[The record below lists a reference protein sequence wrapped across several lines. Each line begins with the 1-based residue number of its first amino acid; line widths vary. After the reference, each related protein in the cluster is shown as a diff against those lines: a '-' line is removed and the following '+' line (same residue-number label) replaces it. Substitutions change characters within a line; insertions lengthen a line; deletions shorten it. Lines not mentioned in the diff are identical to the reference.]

1 MKINKK
7 VIFGIALT
15 VIVGLLVLNKVRGA
29 EVGEISVS
37 YISDHTI
44 RGATVVERAVQTNL
58 AVDVGIDLPIVDL
71 DLYNT
76 SSLTSPTDSNIGSN
90 IVNDIRLGGT
100 AEFGDTLTFDVGVRY
115 LDIDTVSKEVYVGVK
130 LDSVLDPSVYV
141 FRSLNQDFTAVE
153 GAVEYNHVVKLWL
166 TEIDLDTAVKLT
178 GGYVDGPIENGYVTG
193 RCVVDLGLTEEGSVF
208 AGVEATASTAEEYED
223 KVAFVA
229 GYTRKF

>member
-44 RGATVVERAVQTNL
+44 RGATVVERAIQTNL
-58 AVDVGIDLPIVDL
+58 AVDIGIDLPVLDL

-76 SSLTSPTDSNIGSN
+76 SSFASPTDNNFGN

-100 AEFGDTLTFDVGVRY
+100 TEISDVITFDVGVRY
-115 LDIDTVSKEVYVGVK
+115 LDIDTVSKEAYAGVK
-130 LDSVLDPSVYV
+130 LDAALDPSIYV

-153 GAVEYNHVVKLWL
+153 AAVEYNHVVKLWL
-166 TEIDLDTAVKLT
+166 AEIDLDTSIKIT
-178 GGYVDGPIENGYVTG
+178 GGYVDGPVETGYVTG
-193 RCVVDLGLTEEGSVF
+193 RCVFDLGLTEEGSVF
-208 AGVEATASTAEEYED
+208 AGVEATASTADEYED

-229 GYTRKF
+229 GYSRKF

>member
-44 RGATVVERAVQTNL
+44 RGATVVEGAIQTNL
-58 AVDVGIDLPIVDL
+58 AVDVGIDLPVVDL
-71 DLYNT
+71 SLYNT
-76 SSLTSPTDSNIGSN
+76 SSFASPTDSNIGN

-100 AEFGDTLTFDVGVRY
+100 AEISDVLTFDVGLRY
-115 LDIDTVSKEVYVGVK
+115 LDIDTVSKEAYVGVK

-153 GAVEYNHVVKLWL
+153 GAVEYNHLVKLWL

-223 KVAFVA
+223 IVAFVA